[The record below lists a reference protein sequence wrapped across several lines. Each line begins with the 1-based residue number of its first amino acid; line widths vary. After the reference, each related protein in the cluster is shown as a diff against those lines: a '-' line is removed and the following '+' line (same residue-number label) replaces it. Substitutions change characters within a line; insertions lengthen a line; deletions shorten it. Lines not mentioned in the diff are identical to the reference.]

1 MPWPGPGM
9 GGCMVVNS
17 AGGEC
22 GLILTWDEWGGGIW
36 PVLFVVSDV
45 QPNFY
50 GNWTRRPG

>member
-22 GLILTWDEWGGGIW
+22 GLISTWDEWGDGGGFGPCYLW
-36 PVLFVVSDV
+36 
-45 QPNFY
+45 
-50 GNWTRRPG
+50 